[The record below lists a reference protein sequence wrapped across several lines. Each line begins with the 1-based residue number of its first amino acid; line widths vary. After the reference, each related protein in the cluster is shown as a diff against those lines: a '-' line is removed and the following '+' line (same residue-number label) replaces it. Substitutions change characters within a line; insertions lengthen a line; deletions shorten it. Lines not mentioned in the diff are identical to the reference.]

1 MQTSLATTHPLRD
14 RHSLLDAHLRN
25 ALEVQLER
33 LRKNWS
39 FAEAESPVDAVHDL
53 RVATRRL
60 RAFSDVIAHALGAKA
75 AHRFVRRIK
84 KVTRVLG
91 ELRNAD
97 VLIELVEQ
105 RSAKAHSDRDSASL
119 EHFLECLADDRN
131 QAERTARKALR
142 AIDPSALR
150 ADIRSTFEKA
160 MRVASETN
168 VSWKLFGRFLV
179 EQRTQD
185 AIDLAPAGAHL
196 DDAEQLHRLRIAV
209 KKLRYSMELFEPALE
224 SKTAKCHARAL
235 VVQSFLGEHHDLVVF
250 SEHIEKT
257 LKALQRRKRRLL
269 SSGLAKLLTGLRSER
284 DHLVQRYARE
294 RLES

>member
-1 MQTSLATTHPLRD
+1 MQTSLATTHQLR
-14 RHSLLDAHLRN
+14 HGGSHLEAHLRS
-25 ALEVQLER
+25 ALEVQLKR

-39 FAEAESPVDAVHDL
+39 FAEAESPVEAVHDL

-75 AHRFVRRIK
+75 AHRFVRRLR
-84 KVTRVLG
+84 KVTRALG

-97 VLIELVEQ
+97 VLIGLVEQ
-105 RSAKAHSDRDSASL
+105 YLARTHGDRERASL
-119 EHFLECLADDRN
+119 EHFLECLAYERCH
-131 QAERTARKALR
+131 AERAARKDLS
-142 AIDPSALR
+142 AIDPSALQ
-150 ADIRSTFEKA
+150 ADIRSAFEAA

-168 VSWKLFGRFLV
+168 VSWDLFGRFLV

-185 AIDLAPAGAHL
+185 AIDRAPDGAQL
-196 DDAEQLHRLRIAV
+196 DDAELHRLRIAV

-224 SKTAKCHARAL
+224 PKTAKCHARAL
-235 VVQSFLGEHHDLVVF
+235 VVQSFLGEHHDLVVL
-250 SEHIEKT
+250 SEHVEKT
-257 LKALQRRKRRLL
+257 LKDLQSRKRRLL